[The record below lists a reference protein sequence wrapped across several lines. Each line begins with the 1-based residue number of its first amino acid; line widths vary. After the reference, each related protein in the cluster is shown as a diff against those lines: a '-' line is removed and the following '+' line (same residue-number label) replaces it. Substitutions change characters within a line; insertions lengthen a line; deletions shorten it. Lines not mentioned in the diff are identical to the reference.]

1 MSAKFGWQ
9 GLTLLVCVLGIG
21 ATAMADAPGTE
32 YAPSTYPENYNDNI
46 NGSFFP
52 ATELRALPA
61 ARAQASAAAAE
72 LRRAQGDLNN
82 AVEDVRRQFS
92 HQLRDAQADERLA
105 YDALLAAR
113 ENAIADLKK
122 DSSYR
127 ALRSLRDRMGHR
139 IEQMWASSP
148 QETLV
153 AMATVKLSYAATTTA
168 MEVAAIAVDRRVD
181 EARDH
186 LLSAGR
192 LVADLNDQMDSAVRG
207 SALVSAARKAVEDA
221 QIGAVASESFYREA
235 RNVATVSMDWAY
247 YLRNHPYPQA
257 AYSPY
262 DSYPQFGYPIA
273 WWQMGGGAALGR
285 RR

>member
-9 GLTLLVCVLGIG
+9 GLTFLCAMGIG
-21 ATAMADAPGTE
+21 AAALADAAAPE
-32 YAPSTYPENYNDNI
+32 YAPSTYPENYNDN
-46 NGSFFP
+46 NFFP
-52 ATELRALPA
+52 AAEVRALPA

-72 LRRAQGDLNN
+72 LRRTQSDLNN
-82 AVEDVRRQFS
+82 AVEDVRRQFA
-92 HQLRDAQADERLA
+92 HQLRDAQLDEQLA

-113 ENAIADLKK
+113 ESALTDVKR
-122 DSSYR
+122 DSSYQ
-127 ALRSLRDRMGHR
+127 ALRSLRDRMGNR

-148 QETLV
+148 QETIV

-168 MEVAAIAVDRRVD
+168 MEVAAIAVDRRVGD
-181 EARDH
+181 AREH
-186 LLSAGR
+186 LMASGR
-192 LVADLNDQMDSAVRG
+192 LVADLNDQVDAAVHG

-221 QIGAVASESFYREA
+221 QIGAVASEAFYREA
-235 RNVATVSMDWAY
+235 RNVANVSMDWAY
-247 YLRNHPYPQA
+247 YLRNHPYLQA

-273 WWQMGGGAALGR
+273 WWQMGGGPALGR